1 MAPTNRTFT
10 DRHIGIQQQEVAEML
25 STIGVDSLEQ
35 LIKETIPPNIRIS
48 DWIHQ
53 EEALS
58 EHEMLEYLN
67 KVAEKN
73 VLTKNYIGL
82 GYHPTITPSVIQRNI
97 FENPGWYTQYTP
109 YQSEI
114 SQGRLEALLNYQT
127 MVSDLTGLPIANAS
141 LLDEATAAAEAM
153 SMLYSVKRKKDR
165 KSQADTI
172 IVSSACLPQTLS
184 VLQTRA
190 EGLDIKIVVSDLDE
204 IKLTENVFAVLVQY
218 PDVDGVIH
226 NFQQLSD
233 QVHANGSYLI
243 VAADILS
250 LTLLKAPGE
259 LGADVAVGSTQR
271 FGIPLGF
278 GGPHAA
284 FFATK
289 EEYLRQVPGRII
301 GMSVDAS
308 GKPALRMALQ
318 TREQHIRRDKATS
331 NICTAQALLAI
342 MSGMYAVY
350 HGPSGV
356 KGIAEKV
363 HSYTTEL
370 AYQLEKAGYTLR
382 SKNFFDTLF
391 VEVEDP
397 ELLQQLKET
406 ALHHRFIFRFT
417 DRGVGI
423 SVHEASTREELN
435 ELAELFARVNK
446 TTLTPLNGHAK
457 NLPSGIQKE
466 IKRTSDFLTHPVF
479 NSYHSETAMMR
490 YIKSLENKDLSLNTA
505 MIPLGSCTMK
515 LNAATQLIPLSWKKF
530 AQIHPFA
537 PQEFT
542 KGYQQIISDL
552 GTFLCEITEFAGV
565 SFQPNSGAQGEF
577 AGLMVIKAYHD
588 HHQQSHRN
596 IALIPSS
603 AHGTNPASAVMAGM
617 KVVVVKC
624 DEDGNIDMEDLSAKV
639 ETHKE
644 NLSCLMIT
652 YPSTHGVFEET
663 IVEICEL
670 IHDNGGLVYMDGAN
684 MNAQVGLTSPG
695 RIGADVC
702 HLNLHKTFAIPHGGG
717 GPGMGPI
724 CVNEKLLPFLPNHPL
739 DENPTPHG
747 IHAISATPYGSA
759 SILIISLAY
768 IKMLGAKGLRE
779 ATEFAILNANY
790 MKSRLEGAYD
800 ILFKGKHGHVAH
812 EFIMDLRA
820 FKQQAGLEVDDIT
833 KRLIDYGFHAPTV
846 SWPVAGT
853 IMVEPTE
860 SEPKSELDRF
870 CDAMLSIRKEIEEVQ
885 KGAADKADN
894 VLKHSPHT
902 MEVITADKWEHAYS
916 REKAA
921 FPMAG
926 LKAQKFW
933 PSVARVN
940 NTYGDRN
947 VVCTCPPIEAYAET
961 QEG

>member
-1 MAPTNRTFT
+1 MAPTNRTFS

-25 STIGVDSLEQ
+25 STIGVESLDQ
-35 LIKETIPPNIRIS
+35 LIEETIPANIRIS

-67 KVAEKN
+67 KVSEEN

-82 GYHPTITPSVIQRNI
+82 GYHPTLTPSVIQRNI

-153 SMLYSVKRKKDR
+153 SMLYGVKRKKDR

-204 IKLTENVFAVLVQY
+204 IELTNEVFAVLVQY

-259 LGADVAVGSTQR
+259 FGADVAVGSTQR

-301 GMSVDAS
+301 GMSVDAA

-356 KGIAEKV
+356 KAIAEKV
-363 HSYTTEL
+363 HSYATEL
-370 AYQLEKAGYTLR
+370 AYQLEKAGYTLT

-391 VEVEDP
+391 VEVEDQ

-406 ALHHRFIFRFT
+406 AYHHRFTFRFT
-417 DRGVGI
+417 DKGVGI

-446 TTLTPLNGHAK
+446 TTLTPLNGHAN
-457 NLPSGIQKE
+457 NLPSGIEKE
-466 IKRTSDFLTHPVF
+466 VKRTSDFLTHPVF

-537 PQEFT
+537 PQEFSR
-542 KGYQQIISDL
+542 GYQKIISNL
-552 GTFLCEITEFAGV
+552 GTYLCEITEFAGV

-624 DEDGNIDMEDLSAKV
+624 DEDGNIDLEDLTAKV

-644 NLSCLMIT
+644 SLSCLMIT

-739 DENPTPHG
+739 DENPTPYG

-768 IKMLGAKGLRE
+768 IKMLGATGLRE
-779 ATEFAILNANY
+779 ATEYAILNANY

-885 KGAADKADN
+885 SGAADKEDN

-902 MEVITADKWEHAYS
+902 MEVITSDKWEHAYS

-921 FPMAG
+921 FPMVS

-933 PSVARVN
+933 PAVARVN
-940 NTYGDRN
+940 NTFGDRN
-947 VVCTCPPIEAYAET
+947 VVCTCPPIEAYVET